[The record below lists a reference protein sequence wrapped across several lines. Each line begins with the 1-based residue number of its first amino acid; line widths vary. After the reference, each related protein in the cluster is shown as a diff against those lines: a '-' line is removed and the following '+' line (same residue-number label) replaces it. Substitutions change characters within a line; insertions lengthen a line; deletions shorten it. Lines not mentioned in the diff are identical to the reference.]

1 LKTKHFSFAIIGGG
15 LAGTAMLTQ
24 LIAMVKTKAAK
35 KLLDPSRMIIQV
47 YHKGDIFGPGFPHS
61 DSFACPFHI
70 TNMCASE
77 MGIINDK
84 PQDFQDWVSDNF
96 NHLKERFNWF
106 REWCSVTDDEKG
118 GCHHY
123 PRAIMGAYLK
133 DRFQNAV
140 CSGRRIGLEI
150 HLYPRSEVVDLR
162 QNRDTI
168 QLSIIDLESETVFS
182 KNADRVLL
190 ATGHWNEKN
199 DRDGYFTSP
208 WPAKKLLDNV
218 PKGKKVAILGTS
230 LSAIETLLTLTS
242 EGEFVRSRT
251 GELVYKP
258 PENSRTFVLY
268 SRRGLLPKVRGKM
281 GKRKNKFMN
290 REKIAQV
297 LADNGENLTLDLIF
311 NLLNSDLEDA
321 YGHRIDWEEIVNPS
335 DKPSILL
342 QKYLNEANNGDGPGG
357 ELIWQ
362 TVLHQTFDVVRE
374 LYLHLTFEERKRFD
388 RNYSSVFFTHAAVQP
403 PVNAEKLLA
412 LMKSGLVKVV
422 KLGKKYRL
430 IKNQDPECYALIYK
444 DIQGIEKK
452 DVYHYVVD
460 ARGQKKSLES
470 DPSALAKNLRLSGTV
485 QTTEI
490 RPVVKKEYLKSKT
503 AAGSKSTAQVYET
516 GSVWIDPV
524 SHKIMQ
530 MGSDNTMTPSNAI
543 YAVGAMTRGQI
554 IDASMARS
562 IVQSTARIAKDI
574 IAFNLLCTSP
584 ISCSNS

>member
-1 LKTKHFSFAIIGGG
+1 LKAKRFNFAIIGGG

-24 LIAMVKTKAAK
+24 LIAMLKTKTAK

-47 YHKGDIFGPGFPHS
+47 YHKRDIFGPGFPHS

-77 MGIINDK
+77 MGIINGK

-96 NHLKERFNWF
+96 NHLRERFKWF

-118 GCHHY
+118 ACHHY
-123 PRAIMGAYLK
+123 PRAIMGEYLK

-140 CSGRRIGLEI
+140 RIGRRIGLEI
-150 HLYPRSEVVDLR
+150 DLYPRSEVVDLR
-162 QNRDTI
+162 RNKDTI
-168 QLSIIDLESETVFS
+168 QLSINDLESETVFS

-218 PKGKKVAILGTS
+218 PKGEKVAILGTS

-242 EGEFVRSRT
+242 EGEFVRFRT
-251 GELVYKP
+251 GEMVYKP

-311 NLLNSDLEDA
+311 YLLNSELEDA

-335 DKPSILL
+335 DNPAILL
-342 QKYLNEANNGDGPGG
+342 QRYLNEAINGDGPGG

-362 TVLHQTFDVVRE
+362 TVLHQTFDLVRE

-403 PVNAEKLLA
+403 SVNAEKLLA
-412 LMKSGLVKVV
+412 LMKSRLVKVV
-422 KLGKKYRL
+422 KLGKEYRL
-430 IKNQDPECYALIYK
+430 MKNENPVGYELNYK
-444 DIQGIEKK
+444 DIEGTEKK
-452 DVYHYVVD
+452 DVYRYVVD

-470 DPSALAKNLRLSGTV
+470 DPSALARNLRLSGTV

-490 RPVVKKEYLKSKT
+490 RHVVKKEYSNSKT
-503 AAGSKSTAQVYET
+503 AAGSKPTTQVHET
-516 GSVWIDPV
+516 GSVWIDPG
-524 SHKIMQ
+524 SHKIIK
-530 MGSDNTMTPSNAI
+530 MGSDNTITLSNAI

-562 IVQSTARIAKDI
+562 IVQSTARIASDI
-574 IAFNLLCTSP
+574 IGYLTRKS
-584 ISCSNS
+584 

>member
-1 LKTKHFSFAIIGGG
+1 MKTKRFNFAIIGGG
-15 LAGTAMLTQ
+15 LASTAMLTQ

-35 KLLDPSRMIIQV
+35 KLLDPSRMTIQV
-47 YHKGDIFGPGFPHS
+47 YHKGDVFGPGFPHS
-61 DSFACPFHI
+61 DRFVCPFHI

-77 MGIINDK
+77 MGIINGK
-84 PQDFQDWVSDNF
+84 PQDFQEWVSDNF
-96 NHLKERFNWF
+96 DHLRERFNWF
-106 REWCSVTDDEKG
+106 REWCSVTDNQQG

-123 PRAIMGAYLK
+123 PRAIMGEYLK

-140 CSGRRIGLEI
+140 LSGRRIGLEI

-162 QNRDTI
+162 QNKDTI
-168 QLSIIDLESETVFS
+168 QLSINDLDSQTVFS

-199 DRDGYFTSP
+199 DRDGFFTSP
-208 WPAKKLLDNV
+208 WPAKKLLGNV
-218 PKGKKVAILGTS
+218 PKGEKVAILGTS

-242 EGEFVRSRT
+242 EGEFVRSQT

-258 PENSRTFVLY
+258 PENSRKFVLY

-281 GKRKNKFMN
+281 GKHKNKFMN
-290 REKIAQV
+290 RERIAQV

-311 NLLNSDLEDA
+311 KLLNSDLEDA
-321 YGHRIDWEEIVNPS
+321 YGHKIDWEEIVNPS
-335 DKPSILL
+335 DNPAILL
-342 QKYLNEANNGDGPGG
+342 QRYLNEAINGDGPGG

-374 LYLHLTFEERKRFD
+374 LYMHLTFEERKRFD

-403 PVNAEKLLA
+403 SVNAEKLLA

-430 IKNQDPECYALIYK
+430 IKNEDPEGYELIYR
-444 DIQGIEKK
+444 DIQEIERK
-452 DVYHYVVD
+452 DVYRYVVN

-470 DPSALAKNLRLSGTV
+470 DPSTLAKNLRLSGTV
-485 QTTEI
+485 QITEI
-490 RPVVKKEYLKSKT
+490 RFGGGKTQSRPKT
-503 AAGSKSTAQVYET
+503 AAGSKSTVQVYKT
-516 GSVWIDPV
+516 GSIWIDPE
-524 SHKIMQ
+524 SHKIMK
-530 MGSDNTMTPSNAI
+530 MGSDNKPAPSNAI

-562 IVQSTARIAKDI
+562 IVHSTTRIAKDI
-574 IAFNLLCTSP
+574 IGFLTG
-584 ISCSNS
+584 NS